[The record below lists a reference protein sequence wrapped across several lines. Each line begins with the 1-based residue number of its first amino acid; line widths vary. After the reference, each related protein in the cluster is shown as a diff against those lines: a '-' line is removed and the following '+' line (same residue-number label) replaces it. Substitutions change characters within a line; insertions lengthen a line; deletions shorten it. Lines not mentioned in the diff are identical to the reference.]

1 MVLSLPSKDLQFC
14 RKDICADKQYLLFA
28 SVLYLH
34 CCTLF
39 LGTGVFEMPIKSKLC
54 CFPFSHLIPCL
65 VCALY
70 NPNRRQ
76 LFSVG
81 LSRRGLANPFQETS
95 SSCRNVAQPPLTEGK
110 KKKGCRRVNH
120 HHGELLPPFYC

>member
-76 LFSVG
+76 LFLWGSPEEVWLI
-81 LSRRGLANPFQETS
+81 LSRR
-95 SSCRNVAQPPLTEGK
+95 
-110 KKKGCRRVNH
+110 
-120 HHGELLPPFYC
+120 LLPHVEM